1 MVETSATMIGAL
13 ADGGV
18 TSEAMRNAPSR
29 TGALVDPD
37 EKAPRGVGPARA
49 RDRLMCSR
57 CLCCGDVADP
67 PLEGEPACARRL
79 AIGRVASCSVVKVN
93 CSQSVLVEPAAAM
106 NKITMAP
113 IGRSKPLAVPS
124 RDLDRFLRG
133 GGEAKRRTK
142 INSHDISRQE

>member
-18 TSEAMRNAPSR
+18 TAEAMRKAPSR
-29 TGALVDPD
+29 TGALDAPD
-37 EKAPRGVGPARA
+37 EKAPRGVGPASA
-49 RDRLMCSR
+49 RDRLMCSC
-57 CLCCGDVADP
+57 CLCFGDVAEP
-67 PLEGEPACARRL
+67 ALEGELACARRR
-79 AIGRVASCSVVKVN
+79 ASGRVASCSVVEVS

-142 INSHDISRQE
+142 INSHKIE